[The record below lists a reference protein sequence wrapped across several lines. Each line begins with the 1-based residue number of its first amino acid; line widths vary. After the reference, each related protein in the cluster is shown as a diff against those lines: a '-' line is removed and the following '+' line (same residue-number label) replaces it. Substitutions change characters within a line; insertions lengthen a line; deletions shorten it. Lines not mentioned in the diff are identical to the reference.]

1 MTLLSKGIGNT
12 DGIGALD
19 KLITKL
25 EADKKSVENN
35 VDTFNNNLY
44 GVKSSMN
51 YVGEKGKS
59 ILQSYNNT
67 IESLMGQYASNPS
80 KELETKI
87 SELVVQAKDFANK
100 AVAERQ
106 VGLEQLNAIVA
117 NPEQYDMTVEE
128 ARRMFTERYDTP
140 VQATFDLEKNE
151 MFLKSE
157 SGATRLGAYGQYNG
171 EDPFYIAK
179 RSEMQTIKPVGE
191 WANANKDL
199 FDLNSKTYKQ
209 DVVDSFV
216 KTARY
221 DDQLA
226 STAVYNYLSGVEKM
240 NIGSMSETAVSKAV
254 QDVINDPDRF
264 NEALKYHGELEA
276 GKLNAYSTSE
286 ANKKFKDSWD
296 STFTGGVNTLE
307 ETRTEY
313 LSAPEFGTVTEA
325 VSPNAGVI
333 KTYDLKAPID
343 NSLVT
348 VMPENKR
355 VVSFN
360 VGADGRFY
368 VQEEVIEFDE
378 DSGKEYI
385 NVVENSYAAGS
396 DMYESLKNIIPADV
410 RKRMFDESTANA
422 NAISERRN
430 RDRFEN
436 ARKNTE
442 IAKEQPTKEQPTKE
456 GSLTKPMTE
465 EQKAAETANVVAEV
479 GLNSPASAQQTQGA
493 FDATTYGGQPIVRD
507 IAERLTDKGYNA
519 EQIKSAL
526 QSKRFEEILK
536 REDVSAE
543 QSALRRTASSI
554 ADAAFGWMGYESKM
568 SRDTN
573 RMTELAEQ
581 EIIQQQSDKSFAKE
595 ADAREQEREAA
606 KADEN
611 LTLFDSNTK
620 EGRAQ
625 NYDLIRDI
633 ARDEGLKFPEAVAAQ
648 FAKESSY
655 GRRVAGKNNF
665 FGIKYTDRMQRIFEE
680 RGIKTSEGS
689 SVTTPEYYD
698 GQRTEIQD
706 TFFNFESI
714 RDAIKA
720 YKVFIEENPRY
731 SEALKAYST
740 SGYLEGLQKAGYAT
754 DPNYANSLMND
765 YVSLEEG
772 R

>member
-368 VQEEVIEFDE
+368 VQEEVIELDE

-385 NVVENSYAAGS
+385 RVVENSYAAGS

-410 RKRMFDESTANA
+410 RKRLFDESTANA

-436 ARKNTE
+436 ARRNTE
-442 IAKEQPTKEQPTKE
+442 RAKEQTPKE
-456 GSLTKPMTE
+456 GPLTKSMTE
-465 EQKAAETANVVAEV
+465 DQKAVEAANVVAEI
-479 GLNSPASAQQTQGA
+479 GLNSPVSAPQTQGA

-507 IAERLTDKGYNA
+507 IAERLTDKGYDA

-526 QSKRFEEILK
+526 QSKRFEEIMK
-536 REDVSAE
+536 REELSPERSAFRRVT
-543 QSALRRTASSI
+543 SGALDTV
-554 ADAAFGWMGYESKM
+554 FGWMGYESKM
-568 SRDTN
+568 SKDTN
-573 RMTELAEQ
+573 RMTDLVEQ

-595 ADAREQEREAA
+595 ADVREQEREAA
-606 KADEN
+606 KADDN
-611 LTLFDSNTK
+611 LVLFDSNTK
-620 EGRAQ
+620 KGRAQ

-633 ARDEGLKFPEAVAAQ
+633 AREEGLKFPEAVAAQ

-655 GRRVAGKNNF
+655 GRQVAGKNNF

-680 RGIKTSEGS
+680 RGINTSEGR

-706 TFFNFESI
+706 TFFNFDSI

-731 SEALKAYST
+731 GEALKADST

-754 DPNYANSLMND
+754 DPNYASSLMN